1 MTQDHNN
8 YWKKLDSKTIFKHP
22 RLTLAEDDVRLSDGA
37 EVKYLRF
44 LGLRDYVT
52 VIAKQDD
59 KLILLREY
67 SYPLDEWLW
76 QFPEG
81 LFNEGDDAEAAARRE
96 LTEETGL
103 IAEKMEVIGMNY
115 GHHRRTD
122 QKNHILVASGL
133 KEGGKL
139 TADAED
145 IGTET
150 HRFSL
155 DEIKQMVRDGEIR
168 QKNTLAALAL
178 YLIHSGSDI

>member
-8 YWKKLDSKTIFKHP
+8 YWKKLGSETIFKHP
-22 RLTLAEDDVRLSDGA
+22 RLVLEEDDVRLPDGV
-37 EVKYLRF
+37 ETKYLRF
-44 LGLRDYVT
+44 SGLLDYVT
-52 VIAKQDD
+52 VVAEQDD
-59 KLILLREY
+59 RIVLLKEY

-81 LFNEGDDAEAAARRE
+81 LFNESDDAVSAARRE

-103 IAEKMEVIGMNY
+103 IADKMKVIGMNY

-122 QKNHILVASGL
+122 QKNHVLLASGL

-139 TADAED
+139 TGDAEE

-155 DEIKQMVRDGEIR
+155 EEIKQMVRNGEIK